1 MSAPKITITALNS
14 RLEATIRRC
23 IEKYV
28 FDDLDDK
35 FTIIVT
41 KQCGRIFKEFG
52 ATPHVL
58 HCTIL
63 DDKTGVQLY
72 YQLSDY
78 ENTIEAK
85 VTSI

>member
-1 MSAPKITITALNS
+1 MSAPKITIERLNA
-14 RLEATIRRC
+14 RLKATIRRC
-23 IEKYV
+23 LEKHV
-28 FDDLDDK
+28 FDEIDDK
-35 FTIIVT
+35 FTIIVA

-52 ATPHVL
+52 ASPHTL

-85 VTSI
+85 VTSA